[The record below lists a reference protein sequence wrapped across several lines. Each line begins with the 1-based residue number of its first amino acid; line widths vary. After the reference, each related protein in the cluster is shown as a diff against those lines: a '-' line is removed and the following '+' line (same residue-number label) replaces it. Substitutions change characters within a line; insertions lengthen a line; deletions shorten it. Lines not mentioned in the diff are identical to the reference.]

1 MSERA
6 LRVLMLAHNQAE
18 VTVDAVRAL
27 LPQLAEG
34 ERLLLL
40 DNASEPAQ
48 GRMLSL
54 LAEENRDRIGFSH
67 SPHNLGF
74 AAGMNRLIAAALA
87 EPSVQWLLLLNNDAV
102 PAADSL
108 RLLHEAAQ
116 RHGDQAMVAAALMKW
131 DDPAAVDSLGIT
143 LYRSGLASNRKHR
156 QERLL
161 GPTGGCMLLSRRLLE
176 DLHAQHG
183 YWFDERFFCYAE
195 DTDLVMRARW
205 LGYDCVFADDA
216 QALHHGSL
224 SSGGPDNTFVL
235 YHGIRNSIWALAKN
249 APALWLLAHLPWMLV
264 AHAGVCLRNL
274 RKGRWRTLWRL
285 YADAARGLPAMW
297 RERRTVRRSRRL
309 PARAW
314 WRWVEPRLY
323 ERDYLRKAWREL
335 WRRGGR
341 AGHPDQ

>member
-1 MSERA
+1 M
-6 LRVLMLAHNQAE
+6 LTVLMLHFGE
-18 VTVDAVRAL
+18 ESVTGEAL
-27 LPQLAEG
+27 ASILPQLPADG
-34 ERLLLL
+34 RLLLL
-40 DNASEPAQ
+40 DNAGQSLTALQSDP
-48 GRMLSL
+48 RVTVLSS
-54 LAEENRDRIGFSH
+54 AS
-67 SPHNLGF
+67 NLGF
-74 AAGMNRLIAAALA
+74 AGGMNLLLRRALA
-87 EPSVQWLLLLNNDAV
+87 DPAVETVLLLNND
-102 PAADSL
+102 L
-108 RLLHEAAQ
+108 RASPGMLQALRARLE
-116 RHGDQAMVAAALMKW
+116 GDQRAAMVAAALMKR

-176 DLHAQHG
+176 DLHAQYG

-224 SSGGPDNTFVL
+224 SSGGPDNAFVL

-264 AHAGVCLRNL
+264 AHAGVWLRNL

-285 YADAARGLPAMW
+285 YVDAARGLPAMW

-314 WRWVEPRLY
+314 WLWVEPRLY

-335 WRRGGR
+335 WRRGGDADR
-341 AGHPDQ
+341 